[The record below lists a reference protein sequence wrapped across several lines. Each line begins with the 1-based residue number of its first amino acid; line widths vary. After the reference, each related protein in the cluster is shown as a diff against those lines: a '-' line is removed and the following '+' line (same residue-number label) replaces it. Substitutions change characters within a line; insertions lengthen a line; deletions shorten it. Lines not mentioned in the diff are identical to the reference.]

1 MCSLISDKRFYK
13 ENDVI
18 YPPFKNGLYME
29 EYFLNY
35 MQNNQINIDKKGRK
49 YIPVLWTNFQID
61 PHFTQYKN
69 DMQTVLDKYIINN
82 PSPTGYFTVVQHDD
96 GPMLSLPANT
106 VIYGAC
112 TGQVP
117 LPLIYQDVNNTL
129 DQICITKHKSFH
141 EKKFLCSFVGTLT
154 HNIRQKCYDEYK
166 RNTKFV
172 FNIRNA
178 WSTDVNVDL
187 QQLFI
192 DQTINSKFAL
202 APRGYGRSSFRFFE
216 IFKLGA
222 IPVYIWDDNEWLP
235 YKDIIDYDKIC
246 VTIHEC
252 ELDILDEILLN
263 INEKKYNNMLAE
275 YSKIKHLFELEEM
288 CRYIVLHDV

>member
-1 MCSLISDKRFYK
+1 
-13 ENDVI
+13 
-18 YPPFKNGLYME
+18 
-29 EYFLNY
+29 
-35 MQNNQINIDKKGRK
+35 
-49 YIPVLWTNFQID
+49 
-61 PHFTQYKN
+61 
-69 DMQTVLDKYIINN
+69 
-82 PSPTGYFTVVQHDD
+82 
-96 GPMLSLPANT
+96 
-106 VIYGAC
+106 
-112 TGQVP
+112 
-117 LPLIYQDVNNTL
+117 
-129 DQICITKHKSFH
+129 
-141 EKKFLCSFVGTLT
+141 
-154 HNIRQKCYDEYK
+154 
-166 RNTKFV
+166 
-172 FNIRNA
+172 
-178 WSTDVNVDL
+178 VDL